1 VLRERLLGRVQS
13 RRAGM
18 ASWSVGRPG
27 APGLGTA
34 AASCPSV
41 FGPAGLILLTTRPTP
56 ARRGSPARD
65 GRGGKGVVSADPG
78 APGPRAS
85 SAGLRTPIL
94 ALTLPLITRY
104 AARSRL
110 LNNPG

>member
-13 RRAGM
+13 RRAGTGYRRRVM
-18 ASWSVGRPG
+18 PI
-27 APGLGTA
+27 
-34 AASCPSV
+34 CPPRRI
-41 FGPAGLILLTTRPTP
+41 GPAGVILLTTRPTP